1 MMALSLWSLAALA
14 FIGSHALQVGL
25 VGTCGQ
31 QPCVAAVESAS
42 VAVEIK
48 GAIATTKL
56 QQVFRGVLNSKGE
69 SKMKDTYFVFPIHA
83 GTIVTGFTAEING
96 RFLQGKVMERHEAQQ
111 AYQTAIKESRC
122 AALAQHGFS
131 QAENGMD
138 LYRISLGNLPT
149 RQPALVNFS
158 FVQELPL
165 QDSDMKNQG
174 FLRLLLPALVGAP
187 SRYSPDDPSEKL
199 LQAATH
205 QAPSVKLAI
214 TIEPSATV
222 SSPSHGELL
231 STEGGNAAEVSKTV
245 AQVEMRKWQDISKDF
260 VLHIHFSQDRSLF
273 RPRAVL
279 EQHPKLKTWVAVAEL
294 VPRFSWDLL
303 TNVEISILVDR
314 SGSMQG
320 NKELFARQ
328 ALEHFVRSCPFQALV
343 DIIGFGNSYEK
354 LFPSPVQLEGEHFHT
369 ALAHA
374 RTLEANLGGTELA
387 RPLEYVLSRELKDGF
402 HRRVLVLTDGE
413 VWNTDHVISVAERC
427 GARCELHTLG
437 LGSGA
442 STALLLRLARKGGSA
457 QFLADGEEEALQ
469 ETVAKVLSA
478 ALQPPVTELQVHWP
492 SSGSQL
498 QGHWPSSESQLQGEE
513 TDAAIHSDSDG
524 GIFQEGAVP
533 SPSEILGQS
542 SSEEKQKQK
551 EEIRMKNVR
560 RFSEQGGFQRFVQA
574 GRLPRVRS
582 GQRWSAYAF
591 LGLMNDSH
599 LPDEINMTG
608 KMNGREFDLKLPVI
622 RSNGTTLHALAA
634 WHMSETLSVEGSWP
648 ELADGHGMGWEDKD
662 WQIVALGITYGI
674 STSKTSWIALDSAA
688 KLYAAEITSTPNLS
702 PSTQIA
708 HSFGSGLSMRSFAR
722 LGSTLSVLDFASLGS
737 SLTLRSFCRLGS
749 TKSVLDISSMLYGA
763 ASQASNFQDSTLTFA
778 RLGASQS
785 IDVGLDV
792 GQVASLPSSSVS
804 SERSS
809 EVMYIS
815 LKISKNIS
823 VPIAM
828 IHMANQSPETLSCS
842 LAILRNNVTPMGA
855 VLKNITG
862 VGIGCSFPGRFGLV
876 DLAPATDVADVL
888 ESIRVMP
895 NCTLQLG
902 ASQPHIRLKDLNVS
916 HLRSQL
922 DQTLQLEPEL
932 AELLEMDVRKWGCP
946 QMNRETYYD
955 LLDSQRADG
964 SFDWP
969 VKFLQR
975 LGHQSQEP
983 VSSTVLPT
991 AFAIAAL
998 RRCFPKWGAL
1008 VVAQSNKSWH
1018 WATSNLKIFEREPVP
1033 SIVQKPF
1040 QDSWQISVDGGSG

>member
-1 MMALSLWSLAALA
+1 MALSLWSLAAFA

-131 QAENGMD
+131 VAENGMD

-231 STEGGNAAEVSKTV
+231 STAGGNAADVSKTV

-320 NKELFARQ
+320 RKELFARQ

-387 RPLEYVLSRELKDGF
+387 RPLGYVLSRELKDGF

-442 STALLLRLARKGGSA
+442 STALLLRLARKGHGSA

-492 SSGSQL
+492 SSG
-498 QGHWPSSESQLQGEE
+498 SQLQGEE

-648 ELADGHGMGWEDKD
+648 ELADGHGMGWEDLD

-688 KLYAAEITSTPNLS
+688 KLYAAEVTSTPNLS

-749 TKSVLDISSMLYGA
+749 TKSVLDISRMLYGA

-804 SERSS
+804 SKRSS

-828 IHMANQSPETLSCS
+828 IHMANQSPETPSCS

-922 DQTLQLEPEL
+922 NQTLQLEPEL

-1008 VVAQSNKSWH
+1008 VEQKAFAWLRTISKSEEIDLWVSFANAAVLQRFMWKVH
-1018 WATSNLKIFEREPVP
+1018 S
-1033 SIVQKPF
+1033 
-1040 QDSWQISVDGGSG
+1040 

>member
-1 MMALSLWSLAALA
+1 MALSLWSLAAFA

-131 QAENGMD
+131 VAENGMD

-231 STEGGNAAEVSKTV
+231 STAGGNAADVSKTV

-320 NKELFARQ
+320 RKELFARQ

-442 STALLLRLARKGGSA
+442 STALLLRLARKGHGSA

-492 SSGSQL
+492 SSG
-498 QGHWPSSESQLQGEE
+498 SQLQGEE

-648 ELADGHGMGWEDKD
+648 ELADGHGMGWEDLD

-688 KLYAAEITSTPNLS
+688 KLYAAEVTSTPNLS

-749 TKSVLDISSMLYGA
+749 TKSVLDISRMLYGA

-804 SERSS
+804 SKRSS

-815 LKISKNIS
+815 MKISKNIS

-828 IHMANQSPETLSCS
+828 IHMANQSPETPSCS

-922 DQTLQLEPEL
+922 NQTLQLEPEL

-1008 VVAQSNKSWH
+1008 VEQKAFAWLRTISKSEEIDLWVSFANAAVLQRFMWKVH
-1018 WATSNLKIFEREPVP
+1018 S
-1033 SIVQKPF
+1033 
-1040 QDSWQISVDGGSG
+1040 

>member
-1 MMALSLWSLAALA
+1 MALSLWSLAAFA

-83 GTIVTGFTAEING
+83 GTIVTGFTAEIDG

-131 QAENGMD
+131 VAENGMD

-231 STEGGNAAEVSKTV
+231 STAGGNAADVSKTV

-320 NKELFARQ
+320 RKELFARQ

-442 STALLLRLARKGGSA
+442 STALLLRLARKGHGSA

-498 QGHWPSSESQLQGEE
+498 QGEE

-533 SPSEILGQS
+533 SLSEILGQS

-648 ELADGHGMGWEDKD
+648 ELADGHGMGWEDLD

-688 KLYAAEITSTPNLS
+688 KLYAAEVTSTPNLS

-749 TKSVLDISSMLYGA
+749 TKSVLDISRMLYGA

-804 SERSS
+804 SKRSS

-828 IHMANQSPETLSCS
+828 IHMANQSPETPSCS

-1008 VVAQSNKSWH
+1008 VEQKAFAWLRTISKSEEIDLWVSFANAAVLQRFMWKVH
-1018 WATSNLKIFEREPVP
+1018 S
-1033 SIVQKPF
+1033 
-1040 QDSWQISVDGGSG
+1040 

>member
-1 MMALSLWSLAALA
+1 MALSLWSLAAFA

-131 QAENGMD
+131 VAENGMD

-231 STEGGNAAEVSKTV
+231 STAGGNAADVSKTV

-320 NKELFARQ
+320 RKELFARQ
-328 ALEHFVRSCPFQALV
+328 ALEHFVRSCPFQAFV

-442 STALLLRLARKGGSA
+442 STALLLRLARKGHGSA

-492 SSGSQL
+492 SSG
-498 QGHWPSSESQLQGEE
+498 SQLQGEE

-648 ELADGHGMGWEDKD
+648 ELADGHGMGWEDLD

-688 KLYAAEITSTPNLS
+688 KLYAAEVTSTPNLS

-749 TKSVLDISSMLYGA
+749 TKSVLDISRMLYGA

-804 SERSS
+804 SKRSS

-828 IHMANQSPETLSCS
+828 IHMANQSPETPSCS

-1008 VVAQSNKSWH
+1008 VEQKAFAWLRTISKSEEIDLWVSFANAAVLQRFMWKVH
-1018 WATSNLKIFEREPVP
+1018 S
-1033 SIVQKPF
+1033 
-1040 QDSWQISVDGGSG
+1040 

>member
-1 MMALSLWSLAALA
+1 MALSLWSLAAFA

-31 QPCVAAVESAS
+31 QPSVAAVESAS

-131 QAENGMD
+131 VAENGMD

-231 STEGGNAAEVSKTV
+231 STAGGNAADVSKTV

-320 NKELFARQ
+320 RKELFARQ
-328 ALEHFVRSCPFQALV
+328 ALEHFVRSCPFQAFV

-442 STALLLRLARKGGSA
+442 STALLLRLARKGHGSA

-492 SSGSQL
+492 SSG
-498 QGHWPSSESQLQGEE
+498 SQLQGEE

-648 ELADGHGMGWEDKD
+648 ELADGHGMGWEDLD

-688 KLYAAEITSTPNLS
+688 KLYAAEVTSTPNLS

-749 TKSVLDISSMLYGA
+749 TKSVLDISRMLYGA

-804 SERSS
+804 SKRSS

-828 IHMANQSPETLSCS
+828 IHMANQSPETPSCS

-1008 VVAQSNKSWH
+1008 VEQKAFAWLRTISKSEEIDLWVSFANAAVLQRFMWKVH
-1018 WATSNLKIFEREPVP
+1018 S
-1033 SIVQKPF
+1033 
-1040 QDSWQISVDGGSG
+1040 

>member
-1 MMALSLWSLAALA
+1 MALSLWSLAALA
-14 FIGSHALQVGL
+14 FIGSHALEVGL

-31 QPCVAAVESAS
+31 QPCVAAVESAN

-56 QQVFRGVLNSKGE
+56 QQVFRGVRNSEGE

-96 RFLQGKVMERHEAQQ
+96 RFLQGKVMERREAQQ
-111 AYQTAIKESRC
+111 AYQTAIRESRC
-122 AALAQHGFS
+122 PAALAQHGFS
-131 QAENGMD
+131 LAENGMD

-158 FVQELPL
+158 FVQEMPL

-187 SRYSPDDPSEKL
+187 SRYSAEDPSERL

-205 QAPSVKLAI
+205 QAPSVELAI
-214 TIEPSATV
+214 TVEPSATV

-231 STEGGNAAEVSKTV
+231 SAGDPKDRGFAAELRKTV
-245 AQVEMRKWQDISKDF
+245 ARVEMRKWQDISKDF

-273 RPRAVL
+273 RPRALL

-303 TNVEISILVDR
+303 RNVEISILVDR

-320 NKELFARQ
+320 KEHFARQ

-354 LFPSPVQLEGEHFHT
+354 LFPSPVQLKGEHFHA

-387 RPLEYVLSRELKDGF
+387 GPLEYVLSRELKDGF

-442 STALLLRLARKGGSA
+442 STALLLRLARKGHGSA

-492 SSGSQL
+492 TESSQL
-498 QGHWPSSESQLQGEE
+498 QGPMEDAEAE
-513 TDAAIHSDSDG
+513 AAIHSGSDS

-533 SPSEILGQS
+533 SAREILGQS
-542 SSEEKQKQK
+542 SSEEKEKQK

-591 LGLMNDSH
+591 LGLMNESH
-599 LPDEINMTG
+599 LPDEIKMTG

-622 RSNGTTLHALAA
+622 RSHGTTLHALAA
-634 WHMSETLSVEGSWP
+634 WHMSETLNVEGSWP
-648 ELADGHGMGWEDKD
+648 ELADGHGLGWELGWEDPD

-688 KLYAAEITSTPNLS
+688 RLYTAEMTSS
-702 PSTQIA
+702 PSLAPATQILDA
-708 HSFGSGLSMRSFAR
+708 HSFGSSLSMRSFAR
-722 LGSTLSVLDFASLGS
+722 LGATMSVLNFACLGS
-737 SLTLRSFCRLGS
+737 CLSLQSFACRLGS
-749 TKSVLDISSMLYGA
+749 TRSVLDISSILYGA
-763 ASQASNFQDSTLTFA
+763 APQASQASSFQDLTPTFT

-785 IDVGLDV
+785 IDTGDV
-792 GQVASLPSSSVS
+792 GQVASLPSSVS
-804 SERSS
+804 NRSS
-809 EVMYIS
+809 DVMYIS

-828 IHMANQSPETLSCS
+828 IHMANQSPETPTCS
-842 LAILRNNVTPMGA
+842 LAVLRNNVTPMDA

-862 VGIGCSFPGRFGLV
+862 VGVGCSFPGRLGLV
-876 DLAPATDVADVL
+876 ELAPATDAADVL

-902 ASQPHIRLKDLNVS
+902 ASQPHIRLGDLKV
-916 HLRSQL
+916 SQL
-922 DQTLQLEPEL
+922 GPVDQTQLEPKL
-932 AELLEMDVRKWGCP
+932 KLLEMDVRKWGCP

-969 VKFLQR
+969 VKFIQR

-983 VSSTVLPT
+983 VSSAILPT
-991 AFAIAAL
+991 AFAMAVL

-1008 VVAQSNKSWH
+1008 VEQKAFAWLGTIS
-1018 WATSNLKIFEREPVP
+1018 TSEEIDLWVSFANAVVLQRFMWKAH
-1033 SIVQKPF
+1033 S
-1040 QDSWQISVDGGSG
+1040 

>member
-1 MMALSLWSLAALA
+1 MELSLWSFAALA
-14 FIGSHALQVGL
+14 FVGSHALEVGL

-31 QPCVAAVESAS
+31 HPCVAAVESAR
-42 VAVEIK
+42 VGVEIK

-56 QQVFRGVLNSKGE
+56 QQVFRGVPNSKGE

-83 GTIVTGFTAEING
+83 GTIVTGFTADING
-96 RFLQGKVMERHEAQQ
+96 RFLQGKVMERREAQQ

-122 AALAQHGFS
+122 PAALAQHGFS

-174 FLRLLLPALVGAP
+174 FLRLLLPAFVGAP
-187 SRYSPDDPSEKL
+187 SRYSPEDDPSEKL
-199 LQAATH
+199 LQAAT
-205 QAPSVKLAI
+205 QQTPCVKLAI

-231 STEGGNAAEVSKTV
+231 SIEGGNAAAEVSKTV

-260 VLHIHFSQDRSLF
+260 VLHVHFSPQDTSLF

-303 TNVEISILVDR
+303 TSVEISILVDR

-320 NKELFARQ
+320 KERFARQ
-328 ALEHFVRSCPFQALV
+328 ALEHFVRSCPLQAFV

-354 LFPSPVQLEGEHFHT
+354 LFPSPVQLGGEHFHA

-427 GARCELHTLG
+427 GPGCELHTLG

-442 STALLLRLARKGGSA
+442 STALLLRLARKGHGTA

-469 ETVAKVLSA
+469 ETVANVLSA

-492 SSGSQL
+492 STESSQL
-498 QGHWPSSESQLQGEE
+498 QGAMEE
-513 TDAAIHSDSDG
+513 TDAEATIHSDNSD
-524 GIFQEGAVP
+524 GIFQEAAVL

-542 SSEEKQKQK
+542 SSEEKEKQK

-560 RFSEQGGFQRFVQA
+560 RFSEQGGFQRFVQV
-574 GRLPRVRS
+574 GQLPRVRS

-622 RSNGTTLHALAA
+622 RSNGSTLHALAA
-634 WHMSETLSVEGSWP
+634 WHMSETLSAEGSWP
-648 ELADGHGMGWEDKD
+648 ELADGHGMGWEDSD
-662 WQIVALGITYGI
+662 WQIAALGITYEI

-688 KLYAAEITSTPNLS
+688 KLYAAEITSTPSLA
-702 PSTQIA
+702 PSTQILSDV
-708 HSFGSGLSMRSFAR
+708 HSFGSGLSMRSFCR
-722 LGSTLSVLDFASLGS
+722 LGATLSVLDFASLGS
-737 SLTLRSFCRLGS
+737 SLSLRSFARLDSTVGMARLGS
-749 TKSVLDISSMLYGA
+749 TRSVLDISSMLFA
-763 ASQASNFQDSTLTFA
+763 ASNLDSAPTFA

-792 GQVASLPSSSVS
+792 GQVAGLPSLPSSSV
-804 SERSS
+804 SS

-823 VPIAM
+823 VPVAM
-828 IHMANQSPETLSCS
+828 IQMANQSTETPSCY
-842 LAILRNNVTPMGA
+842 LAMLRKNVTPMGA
-855 VLKNITG
+855 VLNNITG
-862 VGIGCSFPGRFGLV
+862 VGVGCSFPESFGLV
-876 DLAPATDVADVL
+876 DLASATNVADAL
-888 ESIRVMP
+888 ESIHVMP
-895 NCTLQLG
+895 NCTLHLG
-902 ASQPHIRLKDLNVS
+902 PSQPHIRLKHLNVS
-916 HLRSQL
+916 QLSHLGSL
-922 DQTLQLEPEL
+922 DQTLQLELPEL
-932 AELLEMDVRKWGCP
+932 PKLLEMDVRKWGCP

-983 VSSTVLPT
+983 VPSTLLPT
-991 AFAIAAL
+991 ALAMAAL

-1008 VVAQSNKSWH
+1008 V
-1018 WATSNLKIFEREPVP
+1018 E
-1033 SIVQKPF
+1033 QKAF
-1040 QDSWQISVDGGSG
+1040 AWLRTISKPEEIDLWVSFANAVVLQRFMWKVHS

>member
-1 MMALSLWSLAALA
+1 MALSLWSLAAFA

-31 QPCVAAVESAS
+31 QPSVAAVESAS

-131 QAENGMD
+131 VAENGMD

-231 STEGGNAAEVSKTV
+231 STAGGNAADVSKTV

-320 NKELFARQ
+320 RKELFARQ
-328 ALEHFVRSCPFQALV
+328 ALEHFVRSCPFQAFV

-442 STALLLRLARKGGSA
+442 STALLLRLARKGHGSA

-492 SSGSQL
+492 SSG
-498 QGHWPSSESQLQGEE
+498 SQLQGEE

-648 ELADGHGMGWEDKD
+648 ELADGHGMGWEDLD

-688 KLYAAEITSTPNLS
+688 KLYAAEVTSTPNLS

-749 TKSVLDISSMLYGA
+749 TKSVLDISRMLYGA

-804 SERSS
+804 SKRSS

-828 IHMANQSPETLSCS
+828 IHMANQSPETPSCS

-922 DQTLQLEPEL
+922 NQTLQLEPEL

-1008 VVAQSNKSWH
+1008 VEQKAFAWLRTISKSEEIDLWVSFANAAVLQRFMWKVH
-1018 WATSNLKIFEREPVP
+1018 S
-1033 SIVQKPF
+1033 
-1040 QDSWQISVDGGSG
+1040 

>member
-1 MMALSLWSLAALA
+1 MALSLWSLAAFA

-131 QAENGMD
+131 VAENGMD

-231 STEGGNAAEVSKTV
+231 STAGGNAADVSKTV

-320 NKELFARQ
+320 RKELFARQ

-354 LFPSPVQLEGEHFHT
+354 FFPSPVQLEGEHFHT

-442 STALLLRLARKGGSA
+442 STALLLRLARKGHGSA

-492 SSGSQL
+492 SSG
-498 QGHWPSSESQLQGEE
+498 SQLQGEE

-648 ELADGHGMGWEDKD
+648 ELADGHGMGWEDLD

-688 KLYAAEITSTPNLS
+688 KLYAAEVTSTPNLS

-749 TKSVLDISSMLYGA
+749 TKSVLDISRMLYGA

-804 SERSS
+804 SKRSS

-828 IHMANQSPETLSCS
+828 IHMANQSPETPSCS

-922 DQTLQLEPEL
+922 NQTLQLEPEL

-1008 VVAQSNKSWH
+1008 VEQKAFAWLRTISKSEEIDLWVSFANAAVLQRFMWKVH
-1018 WATSNLKIFEREPVP
+1018 S
-1033 SIVQKPF
+1033 
-1040 QDSWQISVDGGSG
+1040 

>member
-1 MMALSLWSLAALA
+1 MALSLWSLAAFA

-131 QAENGMD
+131 VAENGMD

-214 TIEPSATV
+214 AIEPSATV

-231 STEGGNAAEVSKTV
+231 STAWSPKEGGNAADVSKTV

-320 NKELFARQ
+320 RKELFARQ

-442 STALLLRLARKGGSA
+442 STALLLRLARKGHGSA

-492 SSGSQL
+492 SSG
-498 QGHWPSSESQLQGEE
+498 SQLQGEE

-648 ELADGHGMGWEDKD
+648 ELADGHGMGWEDLD

-688 KLYAAEITSTPNLS
+688 KLYAAEVTSTPNLS

-749 TKSVLDISSMLYGA
+749 TKSVLDISRMLYGA

-804 SERSS
+804 SKRSS

-828 IHMANQSPETLSCS
+828 IHMANQSPETPSCS

-1008 VVAQSNKSWH
+1008 VEQKAFAWLRTISKSEEIDLWVSFANAAVLQRFMWKVH
-1018 WATSNLKIFEREPVP
+1018 S
-1033 SIVQKPF
+1033 
-1040 QDSWQISVDGGSG
+1040 

>member
-1 MMALSLWSLAALA
+1 MALSLWSLAAFA

-131 QAENGMD
+131 VAENGMD

-231 STEGGNAAEVSKTV
+231 STAGSPKAGGNAADVSKTV

-320 NKELFARQ
+320 RKELFARQ

-442 STALLLRLARKGGSA
+442 STALLLRLARKGHGSA

-492 SSGSQL
+492 SSG
-498 QGHWPSSESQLQGEE
+498 SQLQGEE

-648 ELADGHGMGWEDKD
+648 ELADGHGMGWEDLD

-688 KLYAAEITSTPNLS
+688 KLYAAEVTSTPNLS

-749 TKSVLDISSMLYGA
+749 TKSVLDISRMLYGA

-804 SERSS
+804 SKRSS

-828 IHMANQSPETLSCS
+828 IHMANQSPETPSCS

-1008 VVAQSNKSWH
+1008 VEQKAFAWLRTISKSEEIDLWVSFANAAVLQRFMWKVH
-1018 WATSNLKIFEREPVP
+1018 S
-1033 SIVQKPF
+1033 
-1040 QDSWQISVDGGSG
+1040 

>member
-1 MMALSLWSLAALA
+1 MALSLWSLAAFA

-131 QAENGMD
+131 VAENGMD

-231 STEGGNAAEVSKTV
+231 STEGGNAADVSKTV

-320 NKELFARQ
+320 RKELFARQ

-442 STALLLRLARKGGSA
+442 STALLLRLARKGHGSA

-498 QGHWPSSESQLQGEE
+498 QGEE

-533 SPSEILGQS
+533 SLSEILGQS

-648 ELADGHGMGWEDKD
+648 ELADGHGMGWEDLD

-688 KLYAAEITSTPNLS
+688 KLYAAEVTSTPNLS

-749 TKSVLDISSMLYGA
+749 TKSVLDISRMLYGA

-804 SERSS
+804 SKRSS

-828 IHMANQSPETLSCS
+828 IHMANQSPETPSCS

-1008 VVAQSNKSWH
+1008 VEQKAFAWLRTISKSEEIDLWVSFANAAVLQRFMWKVH
-1018 WATSNLKIFEREPVP
+1018 S
-1033 SIVQKPF
+1033 
-1040 QDSWQISVDGGSG
+1040 

>member
-1 MMALSLWSLAALA
+1 MALSLWSLAAFA

-31 QPCVAAVESAS
+31 QPSVAAVESAS

-131 QAENGMD
+131 VAENGMD

-231 STEGGNAAEVSKTV
+231 STEGGNAADVSKTV

-320 NKELFARQ
+320 RKELFARQ

-442 STALLLRLARKGGSA
+442 STALLLRLARKGHGSA

-492 SSGSQL
+492 SSG
-498 QGHWPSSESQLQGEE
+498 SQLQGEE

-648 ELADGHGMGWEDKD
+648 ELADGHGMGWEDLD

-688 KLYAAEITSTPNLS
+688 KLYAAEVTSTPNLS

-749 TKSVLDISSMLYGA
+749 TKSVLDISRMLYGA

-804 SERSS
+804 SKRSS

-828 IHMANQSPETLSCS
+828 IHMANQSPETPSCS

-922 DQTLQLEPEL
+922 NQTLQLEPEL

-1008 VVAQSNKSWH
+1008 VEQKAFAWLRTISKSEEIDLWVSFANAAVLQRFMWKVH
-1018 WATSNLKIFEREPVP
+1018 S
-1033 SIVQKPF
+1033 
-1040 QDSWQISVDGGSG
+1040 

>member
-1 MMALSLWSLAALA
+1 MALSLWSLAAFA

-131 QAENGMD
+131 VAENGMD

-231 STEGGNAAEVSKTV
+231 STEGGNAADVSKTV

-320 NKELFARQ
+320 RKELFARQ

-354 LFPSPVQLEGEHFHT
+354 FFPSPVQLEGEHFHT

-442 STALLLRLARKGGSA
+442 STALLLRLARKGHGSA

-492 SSGSQL
+492 SSG
-498 QGHWPSSESQLQGEE
+498 SQLQGEE

-648 ELADGHGMGWEDKD
+648 ELADGHGMGWEDLD

-688 KLYAAEITSTPNLS
+688 KLYAVEVTSTPNLS

-749 TKSVLDISSMLYGA
+749 TKSVLDISRMLYGA

-804 SERSS
+804 SKRSS

-828 IHMANQSPETLSCS
+828 IHMANQSPETPSCS

-922 DQTLQLEPEL
+922 NQTLQLEPEL

-1008 VVAQSNKSWH
+1008 VEQKAFAWLRTISKSEEIDLWVSFANAAVLQRFMWKVH
-1018 WATSNLKIFEREPVP
+1018 S
-1033 SIVQKPF
+1033 
-1040 QDSWQISVDGGSG
+1040 

>member
-1 MMALSLWSLAALA
+1 MALSLWSLAAFA

-83 GTIVTGFTAEING
+83 GAIVTGFTAEING

-131 QAENGMD
+131 VAENGMD

-231 STEGGNAAEVSKTV
+231 STAGGNAADVSKTV

-320 NKELFARQ
+320 RKELFARQ

-442 STALLLRLARKGGSA
+442 STALLLRLARKGHGSA

-492 SSGSQL
+492 SSG
-498 QGHWPSSESQLQGEE
+498 SQLQGEE

-648 ELADGHGMGWEDKD
+648 ELADGHGMGWEDLD

-688 KLYAAEITSTPNLS
+688 KLYAAEVTSTPNLS

-749 TKSVLDISSMLYGA
+749 TKSVLDISRMLYGA

-804 SERSS
+804 SKRSS

-828 IHMANQSPETLSCS
+828 IHMANQSPETPSCS

-922 DQTLQLEPEL
+922 NQTLQLEPEL

-1008 VVAQSNKSWH
+1008 VEQKAFAWLRTISKSEEIDLWVSFANAAVLQRFMWKVH
-1018 WATSNLKIFEREPVP
+1018 S
-1033 SIVQKPF
+1033 
-1040 QDSWQISVDGGSG
+1040 

>member
-1 MMALSLWSLAALA
+1 MALSLWSLAAFA

-31 QPCVAAVESAS
+31 QPSVAAVESAS

-131 QAENGMD
+131 VAENGMD

-231 STEGGNAAEVSKTV
+231 STAGGNAADVSKTV

-320 NKELFARQ
+320 RKELFARQ

-442 STALLLRLARKGGSA
+442 STALLLRLARKGHGSA

-492 SSGSQL
+492 SSG
-498 QGHWPSSESQLQGEE
+498 SQLQGEE

-648 ELADGHGMGWEDKD
+648 ELADGHGMGWEDLD

-688 KLYAAEITSTPNLS
+688 KLYAAEVTSTPNLS

-749 TKSVLDISSMLYGA
+749 TKSVLDISRMLYGA

-804 SERSS
+804 SKRSS

-828 IHMANQSPETLSCS
+828 IHMANQSPETPSCS

-922 DQTLQLEPEL
+922 NQTLQLEPEL

-1008 VVAQSNKSWH
+1008 VEQKAFAWLRTISKSEEIDLWVSFANAAVLQRFMWKVH
-1018 WATSNLKIFEREPVP
+1018 S
-1033 SIVQKPF
+1033 
-1040 QDSWQISVDGGSG
+1040 

>member
-1 MMALSLWSLAALA
+1 MALSLWSLAAFA

-131 QAENGMD
+131 VAENGMD

-231 STEGGNAAEVSKTV
+231 STAGGNAADVSKTV

-320 NKELFARQ
+320 RKELFARQ

-442 STALLLRLARKGGSA
+442 STALLLRLARKGHGSA

-492 SSGSQL
+492 SSG
-498 QGHWPSSESQLQGEE
+498 SQLQGEE

-648 ELADGHGMGWEDKD
+648 ELADGHGMGWEDLD

-688 KLYAAEITSTPNLS
+688 KLYAAEVTSTPNLS

-749 TKSVLDISSMLYGA
+749 TKSVLDISRMLYGA

-804 SERSS
+804 SKRSS

-828 IHMANQSPETLSCS
+828 IHMANQSPETPSCS

-922 DQTLQLEPEL
+922 NQTLQLEPEL

-1008 VVAQSNKSWH
+1008 VEQKAFAWLRTISKSEEIDLWVSFANAAVLQRFMWKVH
-1018 WATSNLKIFEREPVP
+1018 S
-1033 SIVQKPF
+1033 
-1040 QDSWQISVDGGSG
+1040 